1 MSKAFRC
8 GHPRTPANTKPNGH
22 GKVTCRAC
30 RRVRDRGRPEVR
42 RARQGR
48 EHNRYSR
55 YRRRLR
61 SRIWSKRERI
71 KQLEQDLSHA

>member
-1 MSKAFRC
+1 MTSTFRC
-8 GHPRTPANTKPNGH
+8 GHPRTPANTKPNGP

-55 YRRRLR
+55 YRRQIRN
-61 SRIWSKRERI
+61 RIEAKRDRI
-71 KQLEQDLSHA
+71 KQLEQELNRE